1 MYIKVDKK
9 EIKNLI
15 KFELVPFVS
24 DFEYLF
30 LIEKECALQKI
41 NKSPLKN

>member
-15 KFELVPFVS
+15 KLELLPFVA

-30 LIEKECALQKI
+30 FNRK
-41 NKSPLKN
+41 KNVHCKKRK

>member
-30 LIEKECALQKI
+30 LIRKRMRIAK
-41 NKSPLKN
+41 K